1 MAICRTNIQVVVREK
16 TVIKMPTTP
25 TLFYS
30 PTTVARQF
38 LFVRESGQNK
48 GRRVEAI
55 QLWSGGVAGQ
65 SWCCYF
71 ATMILDI
78 CFQGNS
84 PIPRLG
90 ACQDVYELAK
100 KNNWVT
106 SNPTQDDIFLHVDDN
121 NHAHHIGIVTQN
133 RNGIAGNTS
142 EDGKSSNGDRVAEH
156 SLITN
161 PAHIKFIHYPR

>member
-1 MAICRTNIQVVVREK
+1 M
-16 TVIKMPTTP
+16 P

-30 PTTVARQF
+30 PTLVARQF
-38 LFVRESGQNK
+38 LFVRESEQNK
-48 GRRVEAI
+48 GLRVEAI
-55 QLWSGGVAGQ
+55 QKWGDGQSGQ

-90 ACQDVYELAK
+90 ACSSVYMLAK
-100 KNNWVT
+100 TKGWLT
-106 SNPTQDDIFLHVDDN
+106 DNPMQDDLYLYVNDADL
-121 NHAHHIGIVTQN
+121 AHHIGIVTEN

-142 EDGKSSNGDRVAEH
+142 EDGASSNGNGVFEH
-156 SLITN
+156 SISIN
-161 PAHIKFIHYPR
+161 PAKVKYVRYPR